1 MIKAADL
8 TATAALS
15 ITQVRQLVEQR
26 IGSIT
31 AQGFDMSEV
40 GYFLVVEPGDT
51 LEAIAGQLGF
61 VPTINR
67 LTGKRY
73 DDAKFSPHFES
84 VLDHG
89 HCWEV
94 TYIISDSGY
103 GAVLVIPRA
112 DGMPREICDMCR
124 KFAIRSKG
132 TDTP

>member
-8 TATAALS
+8 SATAAISSTEL
-15 ITQVRQLVEQR
+15 RQLVEQR
-26 IGSIT
+26 IGRIT

-73 DDAKFSPHFES
+73 DDAQFSPHFES
-84 VLDHG
+84 VLDYG
-89 HCWEV
+89 YCWEV

-103 GAVLVIPRA
+103 GVVLFVPKV
-112 DGMPREICDMCR
+112 DGMPPELCDMCQM
-124 KFAIRSKG
+124 FAISSQG
-132 TDTP
+132 TDAA

>member
-8 TATAALS
+8 SAAAAIS
-15 ITQVRQLVEQR
+15 NPEVRQLVEQR

-40 GYFLVVEPGDT
+40 GYFLVVEPSDT

-67 LTGKRY
+67 LTGKRF
-73 DDAKFSPHFES
+73 DDAQFTPHFES

-89 HCWEV
+89 YCWEV

-103 GAVLVIPRA
+103 GVVLLLPKA
-112 DGMPREICDMCR
+112 DGIPQELCDMCQM
-124 KFAIRSKG
+124 FAISSGG
-132 TDTP
+132 TNAP